1 MSLQSCIESLALSY
15 NLPLP
20 LSLDTVNGSYLDVP
34 RIHFHGKYRAD
45 VNSRNN
51 WNCNFDPSLPLYP
64 KEEWN
69 FNGTSEWELIDTV
82 VTSVV
87 DKDGNEVS
95 NSPLLGAELFSNQ
108 ERPLAKI
115 VDLDADFQKCTVYGL
130 NIGLR
135 VGNETVFWGKWSPS
149 VIVHEL
155 WNKSK
160 CAKPKHHTGQFG
172 TLSTSRI
179 TDIVWS
185 SSSVIQELQEATRCQ
200 NCTGDLAVSI
210 TLDLYSEEIFTIGSI
225 LGTIGVAKSGE
236 PLNAG
241 GDRHLESTKPAIT
254 FPPDHP
260 CKESEGNHQTDPWT
274 NYAPFTIDK
283 SRNVLVMDISNAFPT
298 RGTNQSIDL
307 GKLWLGVLRDNNRVS
322 IFGESIPYLDPD
334 LQNRGGI
341 IEQNIDN
348 DTLDASLLV
357 IVKEILE
364 GEVDGDNV
372 YPLALKEA
380 FPALKSTNNK
390 VQLLLKESLY
400 YIRPTGYYLDRLQ
413 YPMKNT
419 SDMTLLVTKYGKPVE
434 GATVKVDPV
443 FPVLPRDGIAAV
455 QDTKQT
461 DSDGL
466 VTFTFQVASQI
477 PFPRRY
483 IAPPSCTQEST
494 TILSG
499 KDVQNHIIPDIK
511 LITEPDINEIFTLPI
526 DGQVYSFYFCV
537 GEAGNCK
544 PPNLSQA
551 LLTFLA
557 FSTTHYTRPYT
568 WVDHVQPIFEQFH
581 HLHYIMRTILDLSN
595 FTEVTSSHNRELLR
609 ISFEKEITDPN
620 YMPVTRDL
628 SPTKRLMIL
637 EWLENPLYDA
647 TSSGPPGQP
656 SDPICHTPPST
667 TLLKGATPPYH
678 FWPLICQHNYIPFQV
693 YQEEVDQYF
702 TKVVCNEQ
710 PMNFSLAAEHPPRP
724 LFGFESEQEK
734 TEISNLLK
742 TIPFVPVCSVE
753 NLREQLQLAI
763 QLEFFTLPLYLTSLY
778 TIMEDCNTDA
788 YRVIRNIAMQ
798 EMLHFAQAA
807 NMLIAVGGN
816 VKIDYPD
823 IVPSYPTVGLPGGVR
838 PNLMV
843 SLKKF
848 ELSHVY
854 SNFMGLETP
863 ALTYV
868 DLHHPECTLNTIGQ
882 FYKEIELCMKTLGD
896 SIYDPS
902 SVDKQVEWPWNETKD
917 IGKLYKVTNFTS
929 AKKAIKEI
937 VEQGEGANPLH
948 PNDAITGQYAHFYR
962 FEEIVCQR
970 KLNVSESGYTY
981 DGDPIPYNPQGV
993 WPMRDN
999 PSKEFIV
1006 PGTECHTQARAFHQ
1020 VYRNF
1025 LRVMQKTFSGSPEKI
1040 TEAVELMEALQ
1051 VHAKKTMWTPYDKT
1065 RTCGPVWDYE
1075 WE

>member
-1 MSLQSCIESLALSY
+1 M
-15 NLPLP
+15 
-20 LSLDTVNGSYLDVP
+20 DMVDGSYLDVP
-34 RIHFHGKYRAD
+34 RIHFRGKYRAD

-64 KEEWN
+64 GQEWN

-87 DKDGNEVS
+87 DRDGNEVS

-115 VDLDADFQKCTVYGL
+115 VDLDVDFQISTLYGL

-135 VGNETVFWGKWSPS
+135 VGDETVLWGKWSPS
-149 VIVHEL
+149 VIVREM

-160 CAKPKHHTGQFG
+160 CAVHQHHDAIYG
-172 TLSTSRI
+172 TLSPSRI

-185 SSSVIQELQEATRCQ
+185 SSPVIQGLQEATRCPD
-200 NCTGDLAVSI
+200 CTGDLAVSI
-210 TLDLYSEEIFTIGSI
+210 TLYLYSEETFTIGSI

-241 GDRHLESTKPAIT
+241 GDRHLESTKPAII

-260 CKESEGNHQTDPWT
+260 CKESEGNDQTDPWT
-274 NYAPFTIDK
+274 NYAPFTIDE
-283 SRNVLVMDISNAFPT
+283 SRNVLVMDISNAFPIT
-298 RGTNQSIDL
+298 GDNKPIDL
-307 GKLWLGVLRDNNRVS
+307 GELWLGVLGDDSTVS
-322 IFGESIPYLDPD
+322 IFGDSIPYLDPD
-334 LQNRGGI
+334 LRNHGGI
-341 IEQNIDN
+341 IEQYIDSG
-348 DTLDASLLV
+348 TLDASLLV

-364 GEVDGDNV
+364 GEMGGGNV
-372 YPLALKEA
+372 YPLKES
-380 FPALKSTNNK
+380 FPALKSTNNQ
-390 VQLLLKESLY
+390 VQLFLKESLY

-419 SDMTLLVTKYGKPVE
+419 SDMTLLVTRYGKPVE
-434 GATVKVDPV
+434 GATVNVGIPPV
-443 FPVLPRDGIAAV
+443 LTVLPRDGMVAV

-466 VTFTFQVASQI
+466 VTFTFQVASLI
-477 PFPRRY
+477 PFPRCY
-483 IAPPSCTQEST
+483 NAPQSCTQEST
-494 TILSG
+494 TNQKTLSG
-499 KDVQNHIIPDIK
+499 KDVRNHNKQEVKQN
-511 LITEPDINEIFTLPI
+511 TETDCNDTLPI
-526 DGQVYSFYFCV
+526 DGQVYNFYFCV
-537 GEAGNCK
+537 DVPGNCN
-544 PPNLSQA
+544 PPESTLSNV

-557 FSTTHYTRPYT
+557 FTTTDYTRPYT
-568 WVDHVQPIFEQFH
+568 WVDHVQPIFEQVH

-595 FTEVTSSHNRELLR
+595 FTEVTSSHNKELLR

-628 SPTKRLMIL
+628 SPTKRLMVL

-647 TSSGPPGQP
+647 TSSHPPGQP
-656 SDPICHTPPST
+656 SDPICQTPPSP
-667 TLLKGATPPYH
+667 TLLKAAPLLNPPRCH
-678 FWPLICQHNYIPFQV
+678 CNNIPFN
-693 YQEEVDQYF
+693 VDPEKEDPYF
-702 TKVVCNEQ
+702 RDIFYNQRFPT
-710 PMNFSLAAEHPPRP
+710 FILAAEHPPRP
-724 LFGFESEQEK
+724 LFGFESKKEK
-734 TEISNLLK
+734 TEVSNFLEI
-742 TIPFVPVCSVE
+742 IPFVPICSVE
-753 NLREQLQLAI
+753 NLRKQLQLAM
-763 QLEFFTLPLYLTSLY
+763 QLEFSTLPLYLTSLY
-778 TIMEDCNTDA
+778 SIMEDCNTEA
-788 YRVIRNIAMQ
+788 YQLMRNIAMQ

-816 VKIDYPD
+816 VTIDSKD
-823 IVPSYPTVGLPGGVR
+823 VVPSYPTVGLPGGVL
-838 PNLMV
+838 PNLTV

-854 SNFMGLETP
+854 YNFMAVETP

-868 DLHHPECTLNTIGQ
+868 AGPEPEYTLNTIGQ
-882 FYKEIELCMKTLGD
+882 FYKEIQWCMKTLGD
-896 SIYDPS
+896 GIYDPS
-902 SVDKQVEWPWNETKD
+902 SVNIQVEWPWNESED
-917 IGKLYKVTNFTS
+917 IGQLYKVTDFTS
-929 AKKAIKEI
+929 AEQAINQI
-937 VEQGEGANPLH
+937 VEQGEGASPFN
-948 PNDAITGQYAHFYR
+948 PNDTITDQYAHFYR

-970 KLNVSESGYTY
+970 KLTLSESGYAY

-1006 PGTECHTQARAFHQ
+1006 PGTECHTQAKAFHQ

-1025 LRVMQKTFSGSPEKI
+1025 LRVMQKTFSGSPDKI

-1065 RTCGPVWDYE
+1065 HTCGPVWDYE

>member
-1 MSLQSCIESLALSY
+1 MVDC
-15 NLPLP
+15 
-20 LSLDTVNGSYLDVP
+20 SYLDVP
-34 RIHFHGKYRAD
+34 RIHFRGKYRAD

-64 KEEWN
+64 DQEWN

-87 DKDGNEVS
+87 DRDGNEVS
-95 NSPLLGAELFSNQ
+95 NSPLLGAELFSNR

-115 VDLDADFQKCTVYGL
+115 VDLDVDFQISTLYGL

-135 VGNETVFWGKWSPS
+135 VGDETVLWGKWSPS
-149 VIVHEL
+149 VIVREM
-155 WNKSK
+155 WNKLK
-160 CAKPKHHTGQFG
+160 CVDPQHHDAIYG
-172 TLSTSRI
+172 TLSPSRI

-185 SSSVIQELQEATRCQ
+185 SSPVIQGLQAATRCPD
-200 NCTGDLAVSI
+200 CTGDLAVSI
-210 TLDLYSEEIFTIGSI
+210 TLYLYSEETFTIGSI

-241 GDRHLESTKPAIT
+241 GDRHLESTKPAII

-274 NYAPFTIDK
+274 NYAPFTIDE
-283 SRNVLVMDISNAFPT
+283 SRNVLVMDISNAFPIT
-298 RGTNQSIDL
+298 GDNKPIDL
-307 GKLWLGVLRDNNRVS
+307 GDLWLGVLGDDGTVS
-322 IFGESIPYLDPD
+322 IFGDSIPYLDPD

-341 IEQNIDN
+341 IEQNIDSG
-348 DTLDASLLV
+348 TLDASLLV

-364 GEVDGDNV
+364 GEVGGDNV
-372 YPLALKEA
+372 YPLKEA
-380 FPALKSTNNK
+380 FPALKSTNNQ
-390 VQLLLKESLY
+390 VQLFLKESLY

-419 SDMTLLVTKYGKPVE
+419 SDMTLLVTRYGKPVE
-434 GATVKVDPV
+434 GATVNVGIPPV
-443 FPVLPRDGIAAV
+443 LTVLPRDGITAV

-461 DSDGL
+461 DSNGL
-466 VTFTFQVASQI
+466 VTFTFQVASLI

-483 IAPPSCTQEST
+483 IAPQSCTQEST
-494 TILSG
+494 TNQGTLSG
-499 KDVQNHIIPDIK
+499 KDVRNHNKQDVKQNTETDGNDIH
-511 LITEPDINEIFTLPI
+511 TLPI
-526 DGQVYSFYFCV
+526 DGQVYNFYFCV
-537 GEAGNCK
+537 DVPGNCN
-544 PPNLSQA
+544 PPESLLSNV

-557 FSTTHYTRPYT
+557 FTTTDYTRPYT
-568 WVDHVQPIFEQFH
+568 WVDYVQPIFEQVH

-595 FTEVTSSHNRELLR
+595 FTEVTSSYNRELLR

-628 SPTKRLMIL
+628 SPTKRLMVL

-647 TSSGPPGQP
+647 TSSHPPGQP
-656 SDPICHTPPST
+656 SDPICQTPPSPT
-667 TLLKGATPPYH
+667 QLKPATPPNH
-678 FWPLICQHNYIPFQV
+678 FKPPRCLLKNIPFK
-693 YQEEVDQYF
+693 VDPEKEDLYF
-702 TKVVCNEQ
+702 RQIFYNQRFPT
-710 PMNFSLAAEHPPRP
+710 FILAAEHPPRP
-724 LFGFESEQEK
+724 LFGFESKEEK
-734 TEISNLLK
+734 TEVSKFLEM
-742 TIPFVPVCSVE
+742 IPFVPICSVE
-753 NLREQLQLAI
+753 NLREQLQLAM
-763 QLEFFTLPLYLTSLY
+763 QLEFSTLPLYLTSLY
-778 TIMEDCNTDA
+778 SIMEDCNTEA
-788 YRVIRNIAMQ
+788 YQLMRNIAMQ

-816 VKIDYPD
+816 VRIDYPD
-823 IVPSYPTVGLPGGVR
+823 VVPSYPTVGLPGGVL
-838 PNLMV
+838 PSLDV

-848 ELSHVY
+848 ELFHVY
-854 SNFMGLETP
+854 SNFMGVETP

-868 DLHHPECTLNTIGQ
+868 ARPEPEYTLNTIGQ
-882 FYKEIELCMKTLGD
+882 FYKEIQLCMKTLGD
-896 SIYDPS
+896 GIYDPS
-902 SVDKQVEWPWNETKD
+902 SVNIQVEWPWNESED
-917 IGKLYKVTNFTS
+917 IGQLYKVTDFTS
-929 AKKAIKEI
+929 AEQAINQI
-937 VEQGEGANPLH
+937 VEQGEGASPFN
-948 PNDAITGQYAHFYR
+948 PNDTITDQYAHFYR

-970 KLNVSESGYTY
+970 KLTLSESGYAY

-999 PSKEFIV
+999 PRKEFIV
-1006 PGTECHTQARAFHQ
+1006 PGTECHTQAKAFHQ

-1025 LRVMQKTFSGSPEKI
+1025 LRVMQKTFSGSPDKI

-1065 RTCGPVWDYE
+1065 HTCGPVWDYE